1 MERVIVP
8 KNNFLVSYIVSNILK
23 RIDSELKNKVSKS
36 PFNPYGFYC
45 RTQGY
50 PLSPI
55 LIGGGPFD
63 SISSDFQQMQKF
75 RRSQI
80 WGDPYIPS
88 IIITFLGQILQS
100 DLIEVRECEEEI
112 RNGVCLDIEC
122 F

>member
-1 MERVIVP
+1 MSLPFENPLTRIV
-8 KNNFLVSYIVSNILK
+8 V
-23 RIDSELKNKVSKS
+23 R
-36 PFNPYGFYC
+36 
-45 RTQGY
+45 GY

-55 LIGGGPFD
+55 LIRGGPFD
-63 SISSDFQQMQKF
+63 TISSDFQQMQKI

-80 WGDPYIPS
+80 WGDPYIPP

-100 DLIEVRECEEEI
+100 DLIEVREYEEKI